1 MIGAVFIFMADG
13 DFTVPVSPPEI
24 QRPLAGRLIF
34 VFADKMLCLFATHTQ
49 TVIYNGYLY
58 STTG

>member
-34 VFADKMLCLFATHTQ
+34 AGGANEAQNYLECLINQHQ
-49 TVIYNGYLY
+49 IRIKL
-58 STTG
+58 SLP